1 MTLYID
7 QSLPLYMTA
16 DYVKVELGESNILQT
31 MKGILQTMEGPF
43 EDILPNFP
51 SKKSFIVRKT

>member
-1 MTLYID
+1 
-7 QSLPLYMTA
+7 MTA
-16 DYVKVELGESNILQT
+16 DYVKVEPGESIILQT
-31 MKGILQTMEGPF
+31 MEGILQTMEGPF

>member
-1 MTLYID
+1 MTLYTD

-16 DYVKVELGESNILQT
+16 DYVKVEPGESIILQT
-31 MKGILQTMEGPF
+31 MEGILQTMEGQF